1 MEAGE
6 IRKSSMFL
14 MCKILVVSFLF
25 LLSGCVAAPLVLT
38 GVSIG
43 SVAVSETTGK
53 SITDHT
59 VSAVNNGKDCRV
71 GRILKDQAVCQDE
84 YVAKLKVTN
93 TGVKPSSIEE
103 IESKYK

>member
-1 MEAGE
+1 MQTTKL
-6 IRKSSMFL
+6 IFL
-14 MCKILVVSFLF
+14 VIPI

-38 GVSIG
+38 GVSVG

-59 VSAVNNGKDCRV
+59 VSVVNGGKDCRV
-71 GRILKDQAVCQDE
+71 GRMFKEQAVCQDE
-84 YVAKLKVTN
+84 YVAKLKITT
-93 TGVKPSSIEE
+93 TGVKPSTIEE

>member
-1 MEAGE
+1 VQTTKL
-6 IRKSSMFL
+6 IFL
-14 MCKILVVSFLF
+14 TIPI

-38 GVSIG
+38 GVSVS

-59 VSAVNNGKDCRV
+59 VSAVNGGKDCRV
-71 GRILKDQAVCQDE
+71 GRMFKDQAVCQDE
-84 YVAKLKVTN
+84 YVAKLNVT
-93 TGVKPSSIEE
+93 TTSVKPSTIEE

>member
-1 MEAGE
+1 MQTTKL
-6 IRKSSMFL
+6 IFL
-14 MCKILVVSFLF
+14 AVPI

-38 GVSIG
+38 GVSVG

-59 VSAVNNGKDCRV
+59 VSAVNGGKDCRV
-71 GRILKDQAVCQDE
+71 GRMFKDETVCQDE
-84 YVAKLKVTN
+84 YPQFKFKVVT
-93 TGVKPSSIEE
+93 TSVTPSSIEE

>member
-1 MEAGE
+1 MQTTKL
-6 IRKSSMFL
+6 IFL
-14 MCKILVVSFLF
+14 AVPI

-38 GVSIG
+38 GVSVG

-59 VSAVNNGKDCRV
+59 VSAVNGGKDCRV
-71 GRILKDQAVCQDE
+71 GRMFKDQAVCQDE
-84 YVAKLKVTN
+84 YIAKLKITT

>member
-1 MEAGE
+1 M
-6 IRKSSMFL
+6 I
-14 MCKILVVSFLF
+14 KITVRILTVLSVV
-25 LLSGCVAAPLVLT
+25 LLSGCAAPLVLT
-38 GVSIG
+38 GVGIG

-71 GRILKDQAVCQDE
+71 GRIFKDQAVCQDE
-84 YVAKLKVTN
+84 YVAKLNVTT
-93 TGVKPSSIEE
+93 TGVKPSTIEE